1 MISRLATKRRLAIGE
16 DWSQDVHRGEQSQL
30 NFSYR
35 VVCDEFYYGE
45 ECSDLCRPRN
55 DAFGHFNCDAAG
67 NKMCLPGWKGDY
79 CAERK
84 CNQKQNVSVFFFL
97 ECCALPFTCT
107 VEIMKKE
114 RTCGQVQRFLTAT
127 LNF

>member
-84 CNQKQNVSVFFFL
+84 CNQKQNVSVFFFSNVVHYL
-97 ECCALPFTCT
+97 LRAPW
-107 VEIMKKE
+107 
-114 RTCGQVQRFLTAT
+114 RS
-127 LNF
+127 